1 MTYHDAQNIL
11 DQRRAGADM
20 PQAVVDKAL
29 ELTGDKEPV
38 YGVADAMR
46 ECLEAA

>member
-1 MTYHDAQNIL
+1 MNYADAQNLL

-29 ELTGDKEPV
+29 ELTGDKEQV
-38 YGVADAMR
+38 YGVAEAMR
-46 ECLEAA
+46 ECLVAA